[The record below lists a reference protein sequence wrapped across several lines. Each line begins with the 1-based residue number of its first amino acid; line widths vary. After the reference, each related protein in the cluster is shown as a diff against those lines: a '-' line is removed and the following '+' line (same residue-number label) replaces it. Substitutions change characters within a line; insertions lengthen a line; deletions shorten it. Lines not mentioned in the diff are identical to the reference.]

1 MNILIIRKKYLLPIV
16 IAIVII
22 ISSFGV
28 LDEYSG
34 NYTDDSI
41 TQAGISYAIARGIN
55 GIVSVLQTSTVH
67 AGVGLSGS
75 MAFGEVLDPINDLIE
90 RFSHVMSL
98 ALGSLVLQ
106 KILLVIS
113 AHNIFKILIA
123 AFGFTIITAFLIKN
137 NVLMLWAS
145 RIFLILI
152 IIRFSL
158 IIVVSINSVADNLF
172 ISTQITKGTEE
183 LKLFKE
189 DVIKLKSNSGNSEID
204 PSAYKEIIRVNSLKI
219 DEINS
224 IVLPNIELEIDNTS
238 LQLEDAEKNLENIQG
253 RMGWK
258 QRLKIFTKHKET
270 TKEKQKITKF
280 KDQIEK
286 MQSNKEENKEL
297 VVQLHEEI
305 NDSKKR
311 LAGEPVDLIEKI
323 KSGLPSISGLRRS
336 LSLDAIEKNITEVV
350 ENIINLSVLFILKTI
365 LIPLAFLYIFIKGI
379 KKIWRMD
386 MTRIIS
392 KDEIINTDLSQQ
404 KEY

>member
-1 MNILIIRKKYLLPIV
+1 MNILIFGKKYFLPIA
-16 IAIVII
+16 IAILIAV
-22 ISSFGV
+22 SSFSV
-28 LDEYSG
+28 LDEYSD

-41 TQAGISYAIARGIN
+41 KQAGISYAIARGIN
-55 GIVSVLQTSTVH
+55 GIVSVLQTSTVQ

-113 AHNIFKILIA
+113 AHNIFKLLIA
-123 AFGFTIITAFLIKN
+123 AFGFTIITALLIKN
-137 NVLMLWAS
+137 KALMLWSS
-145 RIFLILI
+145 RIFLVLI

-158 IIVVSINSVADNLF
+158 TIVVTMNSVADNLF
-172 ISTQITKGTEE
+172 ISTQITNGTEE
-183 LKLFKE
+183 LKQFKE
-189 DVIKLKSNSGNSEID
+189 DVVKLKSNSGNSEID
-204 PSAYKEIIRVNSLKI
+204 PSAYEEIIHVNSSKI
-219 DEINS
+219 DEINT
-224 IVLPNIELEIDNTS
+224 ILLPKIELEITDTS
-238 LQLEDAEKNLENIQG
+238 QQLEVAERNLENIHE
-253 RMGWK
+253 RIGWK
-258 QRLKIFTKHKET
+258 QTLNIFAKRKET
-270 TKEKQKITKF
+270 IKAEQKISKL

-286 MQSNKEENKEL
+286 TQNNKEENQELMEQLQKE
-297 VVQLHEEI
+297 I
-305 NDSKKR
+305 DDSKKR

-365 LIPLAFLYIFIKGI
+365 LIPLAFFYIFIKGI

-386 MTRIIS
+386 MTHIIS